1 MPELT
6 PKQDAFIREY
16 IANGGNGTKAA
27 QVAYDTNSYNSAQSI
42 ASQNLDKPVIAEALI
57 KTMRRAGITDEMI
70 VKPVIEALTAV
81 NADGTPNLDLQL
93 KGHDRVMKMISKDS
107 LNLSIG
113 TDEAPQELVITF
125 KDLSKKAQGRA
136 PKQAN
141 NPASPMYAQKPR
153 RNIAELF

>member
-107 LNLSIG
+107 VNLSIG
-113 TDEAPQELVITF
+113 TDEAPQELVITL
-125 KDLSKKAQGRA
+125 KDFSKKAQGESA
-136 PKQAN
+136 TAG
-141 NPASPMYAQKPR
+141 
-153 RNIAELF
+153 E

>member
-6 PKQDAFIREY
+6 PKQSAFIREY
-16 IANGGNGTKAA
+16 MANGGNGTKAA

-42 ASQNLDKPVIAEALI
+42 ASQNLDKPVITEALI
-57 KTMRRAGITDEMI
+57 KTMRRAGVTDEMI

-125 KDLSKKAQGRA
+125 KDLSKKAQGESA
-136 PKQAN
+136 
-141 NPASPMYAQKPR
+141 
-153 RNIAELF
+153 

>member
-107 LNLSIG
+107 VNLSIG

-125 KDLSKKAQGRA
+125 KDFSKKTRGESATAG
-136 PKQAN
+136 
-141 NPASPMYAQKPR
+141 
-153 RNIAELF
+153 E

>member
-6 PKQDAFIREY
+6 PKQSAFIREY

-42 ASQNLDKPVIAEALI
+42 ASQNLDKPVITEALI

-107 LNLSIG
+107 VNLSIG

-125 KDLSKKAQGRA
+125 KDFSKKAQRESA
-136 PKQAN
+136 QAG
-141 NPASPMYAQKPR
+141 
-153 RNIAELF
+153 E

>member
-113 TDEAPQELVITF
+113 TDETPQELVITF
-125 KDLSKKAQGRA
+125 KDFSKKAQGESA
-136 PKQAN
+136 QAG
-141 NPASPMYAQKPR
+141 
-153 RNIAELF
+153 E

>member
-6 PKQDAFIREY
+6 PKQEAFIREY

-27 QVAYDTNSYNSAQSI
+27 QAAYDTNSYNSAQSI

-107 LNLSIG
+107 VNLSIG

-125 KDLSKKAQGRA
+125 KDFSKKAQRESA
-136 PKQAN
+136 QAG
-141 NPASPMYAQKPR
+141 
-153 RNIAELF
+153 E

>member
-107 LNLSIG
+107 VNLSIG

-125 KDLSKKAQGRA
+125 KDFSKKAQGESA
-136 PKQAN
+136 TAG
-141 NPASPMYAQKPR
+141 
-153 RNIAELF
+153 E

>member
-57 KTMRRAGITDEMI
+57 KTMRKAGITDEMI

-93 KGHDRVMKMISKDS
+93 KGHDRVMKMISRDS
-107 LNLSIG
+107 VNLSIG

-125 KDLSKKAQGRA
+125 KDFSKKAQGESA
-136 PKQAN
+136 TAG
-141 NPASPMYAQKPR
+141 
-153 RNIAELF
+153 E

>member
-6 PKQDAFIREY
+6 PKQNAFIREY

-125 KDLSKKAQGRA
+125 KDFSKKAQGESA
-136 PKQAN
+136 QAG
-141 NPASPMYAQKPR
+141 
-153 RNIAELF
+153 E

>member
-57 KTMRRAGITDEMI
+57 KTMRRAGVTDEMI

-125 KDLSKKAQGRA
+125 KDLSKKAQGESA
-136 PKQAN
+136 
-141 NPASPMYAQKPR
+141 
-153 RNIAELF
+153 

>member
-57 KTMRRAGITDEMI
+57 KTMRRAGVTDEMI

-125 KDLSKKAQGRA
+125 KDFSKKAQGESA
-136 PKQAN
+136 QAG
-141 NPASPMYAQKPR
+141 
-153 RNIAELF
+153 E

>member
-42 ASQNLDKPVIAEALI
+42 ASQNLDKPVITEALI
-57 KTMRRAGITDEMI
+57 KTMRRAGVTDEMI

-125 KDLSKKAQGRA
+125 KDLSKKAQGESA
-136 PKQAN
+136 
-141 NPASPMYAQKPR
+141 
-153 RNIAELF
+153 

>member
-125 KDLSKKAQGRA
+125 KDLSKKARGESA
-136 PKQAN
+136 QAG
-141 NPASPMYAQKPR
+141 
-153 RNIAELF
+153 E

>member
-107 LNLSIG
+107 VNLSIG
-113 TDEAPQELVITF
+113 TDEAPQELVITL
-125 KDLSKKAQGRA
+125 KDFSKKTQGESA
-136 PKQAN
+136 TAG
-141 NPASPMYAQKPR
+141 
-153 RNIAELF
+153 E

>member
-6 PKQDAFIREY
+6 PKQSAFIREY

-57 KTMRRAGITDEMI
+57 KTMRRAGVTDEMI

-125 KDLSKKAQGRA
+125 KDLSKKAQGESA
-136 PKQAN
+136 QAG
-141 NPASPMYAQKPR
+141 
-153 RNIAELF
+153 E

>member
-6 PKQDAFIREY
+6 PKQSAFIREY

-57 KTMRRAGITDEMI
+57 KTMRRAGVTDEMI

-125 KDLSKKAQGRA
+125 KDLSKKAQGESA
-136 PKQAN
+136 
-141 NPASPMYAQKPR
+141 
-153 RNIAELF
+153 

>member
-6 PKQDAFIREY
+6 PKQGAFIREY

-42 ASQNLDKPVIAEALI
+42 ASQNLNKPIIVEALL

-113 TDEAPQELVITF
+113 TDEAPQKLVITF
-125 KDLSKKAQGRA
+125 KDLSKKAQGESA
-136 PKQAN
+136 QAG
-141 NPASPMYAQKPR
+141 
-153 RNIAELF
+153 E

>member
-107 LNLSIG
+107 VNLSIG

-125 KDLSKKAQGRA
+125 KDFSKKAQGESA
-136 PKQAN
+136 
-141 NPASPMYAQKPR
+141 
-153 RNIAELF
+153 

>member
-107 LNLSIG
+107 VNLSIG

-125 KDLSKKAQGRA
+125 KDFSKKAQRESA
-136 PKQAN
+136 QAG
-141 NPASPMYAQKPR
+141 
-153 RNIAELF
+153 E

>member
-42 ASQNLDKPVIAEALI
+42 ASQNLNKPIIAEALL

-125 KDLSKKAQGRA
+125 KDLSKKAQGESA
-136 PKQAN
+136 QAG
-141 NPASPMYAQKPR
+141 
-153 RNIAELF
+153 E

>member
-6 PKQDAFIREY
+6 PKQSAFIREY

-42 ASQNLDKPVIAEALI
+42 ASQNLDKPVITEALI

-81 NADGTPNLDLQL
+81 NADGTPNLDLRL

-125 KDLSKKAQGRA
+125 KDLSKKAQGESA
-136 PKQAN
+136 QAG
-141 NPASPMYAQKPR
+141 
-153 RNIAELF
+153 E

>member
-125 KDLSKKAQGRA
+125 KDLSKKAQGESA
-136 PKQAN
+136 QAG
-141 NPASPMYAQKPR
+141 
-153 RNIAELF
+153 E

>member
-42 ASQNLDKPVIAEALI
+42 ASQNLNKPIIAEALL

-107 LNLSIG
+107 VNLSIG

-125 KDLSKKAQGRA
+125 KDFSKKAQGEST
-136 PKQAN
+136 QAG
-141 NPASPMYAQKPR
+141 
-153 RNIAELF
+153 E

>member
-107 LNLSIG
+107 VNLSIG
-113 TDEAPQELVITF
+113 TDETPQELVITF
-125 KDLSKKAQGRA
+125 KDFSKKAQGESA
-136 PKQAN
+136 QAG
-141 NPASPMYAQKPR
+141 
-153 RNIAELF
+153 E

>member
-107 LNLSIG
+107 VNLSIG
-113 TDEAPQELVITF
+113 TDEAPKELVITF
-125 KDLSKKAQGRA
+125 KDFSKKAQEESATAG
-136 PKQAN
+136 
-141 NPASPMYAQKPR
+141 
-153 RNIAELF
+153 E

>member
-93 KGHDRVMKMISKDS
+93 KGHDRVIKMISKDS
-107 LNLSIG
+107 VNLSIG

-125 KDLSKKAQGRA
+125 KDFSKKAQGESA
-136 PKQAN
+136 TAG
-141 NPASPMYAQKPR
+141 
-153 RNIAELF
+153 E

>member
-107 LNLSIG
+107 VNLSIG

-125 KDLSKKAQGRA
+125 RDFSKKARGESA
-136 PKQAN
+136 TAG
-141 NPASPMYAQKPR
+141 
-153 RNIAELF
+153 E

>member
-107 LNLSIG
+107 VNLSIG
-113 TDEAPQELVITF
+113 TDEAPKELVITF
-125 KDLSKKAQGRA
+125 KDFSKKAQGE
-136 PKQAN
+136 
-141 NPASPMYAQKPR
+141 SAQTG
-153 RNIAELF
+153 E

>member
-1 MPELT
+1 
-6 PKQDAFIREY
+6 
-16 IANGGNGTKAA
+16 
-27 QVAYDTNSYNSAQSI
+27 
-42 ASQNLDKPVIAEALI
+42 
-57 KTMRRAGITDEMI
+57 MRRAGITDEMI

-125 KDLSKKAQGRA
+125 KDLSKKAQGESA
-136 PKQAN
+136 QAG
-141 NPASPMYAQKPR
+141 
-153 RNIAELF
+153 E

>member
-107 LNLSIG
+107 VNLSIG

-125 KDLSKKAQGRA
+125 KDFSKKAQGESA
-136 PKQAN
+136 QAG
-141 NPASPMYAQKPR
+141 
-153 RNIAELF
+153 E

>member
-57 KTMRRAGITDEMI
+57 KTMRRAGVTDEMI

-125 KDLSKKAQGRA
+125 KDLSKKAQGESA
-136 PKQAN
+136 TAG
-141 NPASPMYAQKPR
+141 
-153 RNIAELF
+153 E

>member
-6 PKQDAFIREY
+6 PKQGAFIREY

-42 ASQNLDKPVIAEALI
+42 ASQNLNKPIIAEALL

-113 TDEAPQELVITF
+113 TDEAPQKLVITF
-125 KDLSKKAQGRA
+125 KDLSKKAQGESA
-136 PKQAN
+136 QAG
-141 NPASPMYAQKPR
+141 
-153 RNIAELF
+153 E

>member
-107 LNLSIG
+107 VNLSIG

-125 KDLSKKAQGRA
+125 KDFSKKARGESA
-136 PKQAN
+136 T
-141 NPASPMYAQKPR
+141 AS
-153 RNIAELF
+153 E

>member
-6 PKQDAFIREY
+6 PKQNAFIREY

-42 ASQNLDKPVIAEALI
+42 ASQNLDKPVITEALI
-57 KTMRRAGITDEMI
+57 KTMRRAGVTDEMI

-107 LNLSIG
+107 VNLSIG
-113 TDEAPQELVITF
+113 TDETPQELVITF
-125 KDLSKKAQGRA
+125 KDFSKKAQGESA
-136 PKQAN
+136 
-141 NPASPMYAQKPR
+141 
-153 RNIAELF
+153 

>member
-113 TDEAPQELVITF
+113 TDEVPQELVITF
-125 KDLSKKAQGRA
+125 KDLSKKAQGESA
-136 PKQAN
+136 QAG
-141 NPASPMYAQKPR
+141 
-153 RNIAELF
+153 E

>member
-57 KTMRRAGITDEMI
+57 KTMRRAGITDEMNGS
-70 VKPVIEALTAV
+70 VTFVYF
-81 NADGTPNLDLQL
+81 TPMGNW
-93 KGHDRVMKMISKDS
+93 
-107 LNLSIG
+107 
-113 TDEAPQELVITF
+113 
-125 KDLSKKAQGRA
+125 
-136 PKQAN
+136 
-141 NPASPMYAQKPR
+141 
-153 RNIAELF
+153 

>member
-93 KGHDRVMKMISKDS
+93 KGHDRVMKMISRDS
-107 LNLSIG
+107 VNLSIG

-125 KDLSKKAQGRA
+125 KDFSKKAQGESA
-136 PKQAN
+136 TAG
-141 NPASPMYAQKPR
+141 
-153 RNIAELF
+153 E

>member
-6 PKQDAFIREY
+6 PKQSAFIREY

-125 KDLSKKAQGRA
+125 KDLSKKAQGESA
-136 PKQAN
+136 
-141 NPASPMYAQKPR
+141 
-153 RNIAELF
+153 

>member
-107 LNLSIG
+107 VNLSIG

-125 KDLSKKAQGRA
+125 KDFSKKARGESA
-136 PKQAN
+136 TAG
-141 NPASPMYAQKPR
+141 
-153 RNIAELF
+153 E